1 MEATQRRE
9 MAGRPGFFGGA
20 HQTETAEREPDLIV
34 GPGGLIGAVP
44 VIRLG
49 ETNAQRSNDAYNTPP
64 GFDPVWG
71 TLGAPAAHSG
81 DDWLVRS
88 DDTADGVA
96 VDVEVFGDGFQV
108 SGQIRTGQFD
118 RLSDWLNMQTGFIQ
132 VRNACHVHHGQSR
145 TNSDQ
150 RRGTLWVRLNQVVL
164 VAERS
169 PAQQS
174 RPGAPVVQKKKR
186 IVSIVTPGYD
196 LCGSIHVV
204 AYGSISQFLES
215 PDPHFLPMTDLTIR
229 GLADSTMIGRFP
241 FAMVNREQLVTVLD
255 ETTSP
260 DGDTAH
266 TDADSEDALPLHR
279 RRGAA

>member
-1 MEATQRRE
+1 M
-9 MAGRPGFFGGA
+9 
-20 HQTETAEREPDLIV
+20 V
-34 GPGGLIGAVP
+34 GPGGLVGAVP

-49 ETNAQRSNDAYNTPP
+49 DPNAQRPNDGFNTPP

-71 TLGAPAAHSG
+71 TLGAPAAHTG

-96 VDVEVFGDGFQV
+96 VGVEVFGNGFQV

-118 RLSDWLNMQTGFIQ
+118 RLSDWINMQTGFIQ
-132 VRNACHVHHGQSR
+132 VQNACHVHHGQGR
-145 TNSDQ
+145 TNSD
-150 RRGTLWVRLNQVVL
+150 RAKGTLWVRLNQVVL

-174 RPGAPVVQKKKR
+174 RPGAPVVEKKKR
-186 IVSIVTPGYD
+186 TVSIVTPGYD
-196 LCGSIHVV
+196 LCGNIHVV

-215 PDPHFLPMTDLTIR
+215 PDPHFLPVTDLTIR
-229 GLADSTMIGRFP
+229 GLTDSTMIGRFP

-255 ETTSP
+255 ETDSP
-260 DGDTAH
+260 DCDTAQ
-266 TDADSEDALPLHR
+266 TGADSEDDMPLLR
-279 RRGAA
+279 RWGAA

>member
-1 MEATQRRE
+1 

-20 HQTETAEREPDLIV
+20 RQTDTAERDPELVV

-49 ETNAQRSNDAYNTPP
+49 DPNSQRPNDGFNTPP

-71 TLGAPAAHSG
+71 TLGAPPAHSG
-81 DDWLVRS
+81 DDWLVRQ
-88 DDTADGVA
+88 DDTAAADGIA
-96 VDVEVFGDGFQV
+96 IEVDVFGNGFEV

-118 RLSDWLNMQTGFIQ
+118 RLSDWINMQTGFIQ
-132 VRNACHVHHGQSR
+132 VQNACHVHPGQSR
-145 TNSDQ
+145 NAAEQ
-150 RRGTLWVRLNQVVL
+150 RKGTLWVRLNQVVL
-164 VAERS
+164 VAERT

-186 IVSIVTPGYD
+186 TVSIVTPGYD
-196 LCGSIHVV
+196 LCGNIHVV

-215 PDPHFLPMTDLTIR
+215 PDPHFLPITDVTVR

-255 ETTSP
+255 ETVAP
-260 DGDTAH
+260 DGDCGQGESD
-266 TDADSEDALPLHR
+266 TDDDMPLHR
-279 RRGAA
+279 RWGAA